1 MLTSYDNIGA
11 MFWLYLQY
19 LCLQMPE
26 IAQIFTEESCM
37 LNKEYTFM
45 LNCWGLYQSHVWAIS
60 GACSGDLYHIKYER
74 VQIFSQF
81 LSGPTG
87 NYFMISNDQDHSRTI
102 VGPYSSHIGAKL
114 SSNVRA
120 IFRPFHVI
128 VDNFHYIGCSSEA
141 ASGNMVKFS
150 KVHASRISRSEKI
163 SRYNRKRVSRAHH
176 TKCMHHIG
184 CSSEAVSG
192 NVVKLHIGGDF
203 TKKILT
209 ASTRRFQKY
218 IYNGVL

>member
-1 MLTSYDNIGA
+1 
-11 MFWLYLQY
+11 
-19 LCLQMPE
+19 
-26 IAQIFTEESCM
+26 
-37 LNKEYTFM
+37 
-45 LNCWGLYQSHVWAIS
+45 
-60 GACSGDLYHIKYER
+60 
-74 VQIFSQF
+74 
-81 LSGPTG
+81 
-87 NYFMISNDQDHSRTI
+87 MIRTI

-150 KVHASRISRSEKI
+150 KVHASRISWSEKI

-184 CSSEAVSG
+184 CSSEAASG
-192 NVVKLHIGGDF
+192 NVVK
-203 TKKILT
+203 
-209 ASTRRFQKY
+209 
-218 IYNGVL
+218 YNIDGVLQTLTITN

>member
-1 MLTSYDNIGA
+1 M
-11 MFWLYLQY
+11 
-19 LCLQMPE
+19 
-26 IAQIFTEESCM
+26 
-37 LNKEYTFM
+37 
-45 LNCWGLYQSHVWAIS
+45 
-60 GACSGDLYHIKYER
+60 
-74 VQIFSQF
+74 
-81 LSGPTG
+81 SGPYQGHALVIYTISSMKEFKFSLNFLQG
-87 NYFMISNDQDHSRTI
+87 QLEITLWYQMIRTI

-150 KVHASRISRSEKI
+150 KVHASRISWSEKI

-184 CSSEAVSG
+184 CSSKAASG
-192 NVVKLHIGGDF
+192 NVVK
-203 TKKILT
+203 
-209 ASTRRFQKY
+209 
-218 IYNGVL
+218 YNIDGVLQTLTITN